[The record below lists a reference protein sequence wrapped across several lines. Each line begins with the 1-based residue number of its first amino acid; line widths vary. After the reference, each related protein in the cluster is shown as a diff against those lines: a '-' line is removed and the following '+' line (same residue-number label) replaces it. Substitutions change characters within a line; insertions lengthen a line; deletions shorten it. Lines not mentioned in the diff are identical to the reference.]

1 MDRKSQL
8 ISAALGIAAGSAV
21 AAFADTAP
29 AGAALMGLLAGSAA
43 TLAAAFIGGSV
54 RGRDDPARDATA
66 RGTTSGD
73 PSALI
78 MDLPL
83 PVILID
89 RAERVLLVNMAARA
103 LFGNVAAGT
112 PLSTLIRARPLT
124 EAVETTLAGGAE
136 TSVSFTLLRARERR
150 DLVAHLRRLD
160 DTGDREHPA
169 AMILL
174 EDHTRAARIEQ
185 MRRDFIANASHELR
199 TPLASIAGFIETLG
213 GPAAGDTQA
222 QGRFLPIM
230 AAQAQRMGR
239 LIDDLLSLNRIEIN
253 EHVRPTETVDLAA
266 ILHETAAALAPLAEQ
281 AGVEIKLA
289 VPKQPLPL
297 TGDRDELSQLF
308 TNLIDNA
315 VKYGGSGGEVTI
327 ALAEPEPGRARMVG
341 VTVADK
347 GRGIAREHLPRLTE
361 RFYRVSDSRSGGGD
375 GTGLGLSIVK
385 HILSR
390 HRGDLSIRS
399 SPGNGAYFTAW
410 LPREEDA
417 GPGSAA

>member
-1 MDRKSQL
+1 MDRKRQL

-21 AAFADTAP
+21 AAFVDRAP
-29 AGAALMGLLAGSAA
+29 IGAALLGLVAGIAA
-43 TLAAAFIGGSV
+43 TLLAALISGSV
-54 RGRDDPARDATA
+54 RGRDDPARAATA
-66 RGTTSGD
+66 RGPASGD
-73 PSALI
+73 PSTLI

-112 PLSTLIRARPLT
+112 PLSTLVRARPLA
-124 EAVETTLAGGAE
+124 EAVEAVLAGGSEA
-136 TSVSFTLLRARERR
+136 SVPFTLMRAREQR

-174 EDHTRAARIEQ
+174 EDHTRAGRIEQ

-213 GPAAGDTQA
+213 GPAAGDAQA
-222 QGRFLPIM
+222 QARFLPIM

-253 EHVRPTETVDLAA
+253 EHVRPTESVDLAA
-266 ILHETAAALAPLAEQ
+266 ILHETAAAMAPQAEQ
-281 AGVEIKLA
+281 AGVEIKLE
-289 VPKQPLPL
+289 LPTAGLTL

-315 VKYGGSGGEVTI
+315 SKYGAAGGEIIVSQ
-327 ALAEPEPGRARMVG
+327 AEPEPGRGRMIG
-341 VTVADK
+341 ITVADK
-347 GRGIAREHLPRLTE
+347 GPGISREHLPRLTE
-361 RFYRVSDSRSGGGD
+361 RFYRVSDSRSGGAG

-390 HRGDLSIRS
+390 HRGDLTIRS
-399 SPGNGAYFTAW
+399 SPGKGASFTAW
-410 LPREEDA
+410 LPRKQAEK
-417 GPGSAA
+417 STSTT